1 MLEHLLDL
9 DRTLTLAINGSDS
22 LFLDGFAM
30 AITSTGTWLPAAA
43 VLLWMVVRAGEMRE
57 IGLTVLP
64 IGLCV
69 LLADQVASS
78 VFKPLVARPRP
89 AGDPEIM
96 YLVDVVNDYRGGKYG
111 FFSSHAANTF
121 AVATFMSLLV
131 RYRAFTLTLI
141 SWALL
146 NCWSRVYLGVHYVGD
161 ITAGILWGL
170 LVGYAVYWLFRKLV
184 PARTVVGTA
193 GNAQR
198 TAGGYAVAD
207 VRFLMLTL
215 VVLYVYSCVC
225 GLLFVN

>member
-1 MLEHLLDL
+1 
-9 DRTLTLAINGSDS
+9 
-22 LFLDGFAM
+22 
-30 AITSTGTWLPAAA
+30 
-43 VLLWMVVRAGEMRE
+43 
-57 IGLTVLP
+57 
-64 IGLCV
+64 
-69 LLADQVASS
+69 
-78 VFKPLVARPRP
+78 
-89 AGDPEIM
+89 M

-131 RYRAFTLTLI
+131 RYRAFTLTLV

-161 ITAGILWGL
+161 IAAGILWGL
-170 LVGYAVYWLFRKLV
+170 FVGYAVYWLFRRLV
-184 PARTVVGTA
+184 PTRAVVGTA

-198 TAGGYAVAD
+198 TAGGYDVSD

-215 VVLYVYSCVC
+215 VILYVYSCIR